1 MVQKLCFLILFTFPK
16 SIQTQGLYI
25 FWEFNN
31 KYKAIFKNKKT
42 KAIHLLDKIIK
53 IILIISYKEKVAHKY
68 DQAFLHIHKYV
79 TEPRF
84 FKNREFLRLMANT

>member
-1 MVQKLCFLILFTFPK
+1 MYTDATAVSYTHLDVYKR
-16 SIQTQGLYI
+16 QGLYI
-25 FWEFNN
+25 FCEFNN
-31 KYKAIFKNKKT
+31 TYKAIFKNKKTT

-53 IILIISYKEKVAHKY
+53 NILIISYKEKVAHKY